1 MNLFQNL
8 KRNQSGSVVSG
19 FSLVFPLV
27 PVLTLIIVQFIFLTI
42 NYATISLAVDNS
54 SRLARIGYSDN
65 QIIFQTNNYF
75 KNFNLLIDQ
84 PEVYIE
90 NINLQKNNL
99 KIIKVEVNY
108 KFLGFKAFTI
118 NSKSYAF

>member
-27 PVLTLIIVQFIFLTI
+27 IVLTLIIVQFIFLTI

-54 SRLARIGYSDN
+54 SRLARIGYSDS
-65 QIIFQTNNYF
+65 QIISQTKNYF
-75 KNFNLLIDQ
+75 NNLLIDQ

-90 NINLQKNNL
+90 NIDLQKNNL

-108 KFLGFKAFTI
+108 KILGFKAFII